1 MKKVFLLALML
12 VATISTV
19 SAQQHNLWELWA
31 TPKVGA
37 AYSNFTT
44 NGGKW
49 LIGPRV
55 GGDAEVFF
63 NNHVS
68 LTFDIHYSRIG
79 SKNAFYPL
87 EDSETGKL
95 VNSGPYNYHMDV
107 LNTQYLGKY
116 YIANGIALFTGI
128 HLARIL
134 NAKYDFDGSSHAFKE
149 QIHRGLVSIPAG
161 LALSFGRLQ
170 LEAQYD
176 FSLNKV
182 PKTAKAKS
190 ILGNCHMHTVS
201 LTLGYRI
208 NVLW

>member
-1 MKKVFLLALML
+1 MKKFILLAMMM
-12 VATISTV
+12 VAAVSNV

-31 TPKVGA
+31 MPKVGA
-37 AYSNFTT
+37 AASNFTT
-44 NGGKW
+44 HGGDW
-49 LIGPRV
+49 MFGPRA

-63 NNHVS
+63 NNHLS

-79 SKNAFYPL
+79 SKNVYSPYT
-87 EDSETGKL
+87 SKSGET
-95 VNSGPYNYHMDV
+95 VNSGPYNYHLDV

-134 NAKYDFDGSSHAFKE
+134 NAKYTFDGRKEGFKDE
-149 QIHRGLVSIPAG
+149 IHRGLVSIPAG
-161 LALSFGRLQ
+161 IAVSVGRLQ

-176 FSLNKV
+176 FSLNKL
-182 PKTAKAKS
+182 PKSAKAKS
-190 ILGNCHMHTVS
+190 ILGQTHMHTVS
-201 LTLGYRI
+201 VTLGYRI